1 MTLGLIGKK
10 LGTTK
15 IFDTEGNAIPV
26 SVIALGPCYVI
37 QIRTEEKDKYTA
49 LQLGFEPT
57 KPKRKTKPELR
68 HLNKAKVGPLKIL
81 KEFRVNQEE
90 AAKFEAGQEITV
102 DLFKEVKYVDIAGR
116 TKGKGFAGV
125 MKRHHFHGFPATRG
139 THESKRHAGSIGC
152 RYPQHVLKGH
162 KMPGQLG
169 NQNRTVQNL
178 QVVEIRKEDN
188 LMLVKGAVPGW
199 KNGYLFV
206 EPAIKKH

>member
-1 MTLGLIGKK
+1 
-10 LGTTK
+10 
-15 IFDTEGNAIPV
+15 
-26 SVIALGPCYVI
+26 
-37 QIRTEEKDKYTA
+37 
-49 LQLGFEPT
+49 
-57 KPKRKTKPELR
+57 
-68 HLNKAKVGPLKIL
+68 
-81 KEFRVNQEE
+81 
-90 AAKFEAGQEITV
+90 
-102 DLFKEVKYVDIAGR
+102 
-116 TKGKGFAGV
+116 